1 MLGSTVSVLYTL
13 SQNRQAE
20 NLLSTL
26 EMDSLR
32 PRGLTD
38 LLKIVLL
45 VSERV
50 WIWTHVY
57 LVPK

>member
-1 MLGSTVSVLYTL
+1 MPGSTVSVLYTL

-32 PRGLTD
+32 SRGLTD

-50 WIWTHVY
+50 WI
-57 LVPK
+57 